1 MEHCAT
7 YSQTFTFIPC
17 PPPTTVARQVHEP
30 RQRYELYTE
39 TARPFL
45 NAPLDLADLLGCLE
59 TDTSLALSLV
69 NRDRL
74 VYLLQVAPW
83 LSPSRAGQDLEATCE
98 WRLQLE
104 QAVVGEFAAV
114 PEVALVYSDRYRAEY
129 MFSIFVRGDRY
140 NDVLMDALLDCEL
153 RLVKHLAPQPIMFH
167 YLPYV
172 PGALRREM
180 VSQAA
185 RLIFED

>member
-1 MEHCAT
+1 VEHSAT
-7 YSQTFTFIPC
+7 YSQTSTLIPC
-17 PPPTTVARQVHEP
+17 PPPATVVRRVHEP
-30 RQRYELYTE
+30 RQRYELFGE
-39 TARPFL
+39 TTRPSL
-45 NAPLDLADLLGCLE
+45 NALLDLSALLGCRE
-59 TDTSLALSLV
+59 SDTSLALSLV
-69 NRDRL
+69 SRDEII
-74 VYLLQVAPW
+74 YLLQVAPW
-83 LSPSRAGQDLEATCE
+83 LNPSRTGQDLEVTFE

-114 PEVALVYSDRYRAEY
+114 PEVALVYSDRYRSEY
-129 MFSIFVRGDRY
+129 MFSVFVRGDRY

-153 RLVKHLAPQPIMFH
+153 RLVRHFAPLPIMFH